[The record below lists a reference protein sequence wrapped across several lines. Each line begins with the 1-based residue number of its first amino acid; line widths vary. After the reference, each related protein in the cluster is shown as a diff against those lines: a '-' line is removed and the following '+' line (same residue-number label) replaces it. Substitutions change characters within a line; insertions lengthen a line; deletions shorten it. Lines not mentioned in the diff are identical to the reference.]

1 MVLTNDGCA
10 PEPASVTPGKIT
22 FEVQNKDATKV
33 TEGELKSGD
42 LKHILAE
49 KENLTPGLGADFTLN
64 LEAGE
69 YKVYCPGAKQD
80 TWDFTVK
87 GAQTTA
93 SWKSNP
99 QLVAAVNGYAAWIK
113 QEVAKFAANT
123 QAFAAAVKA
132 GNVEEAKALYAK
144 ARLGYESV
152 EPAAEAFGDLDR
164 DIDGR
169 IDDFPQK
176 SKFQG
181 FHRLEQALFVDNN
194 VTGLSPI
201 ADRLVTDVG
210 KLQTLGKTQTYS
222 PLELASGATDLV
234 NEIEQSKITGE
245 EERYSGVDLVDFQG
259 NLTGAMEIVKEL
271 TPYLQE
277 HDPALLAKINS
288 RYQAVETALAKYKA
302 DPGYVDS
309 GFVKYTTVTDPER
322 RALSLVVNALAE
334 SVSELV
340 VVVSR

>member
-1 MVLTNDGCA
+1 MGVVSGPDGARGVLAAAPARPERARARAVAAVAVIVAAGSLLTACGASTKSGSSANTNAGETADKTTTVAVVLTNDGCA

-123 QAFAAAVKA
+123 QAFAAAIKA

-152 EPAAEAFGDLDR
+152 EPVAEAFGDLDH

-176 SKFQG
+176 SQFQG
-181 FHRLEQALFVDNN
+181 FHRLE
-194 VTGLSPI
+194 
-201 ADRLVTDVG
+201 
-210 KLQTLGKTQTYS
+210 
-222 PLELASGATDLV
+222 
-234 NEIEQSKITGE
+234 
-245 EERYSGVDLVDFQG
+245 
-259 NLTGAMEIVKEL
+259 
-271 TPYLQE
+271 
-277 HDPALLAKINS
+277 
-288 RYQAVETALAKYKA
+288 
-302 DPGYVDS
+302 
-309 GFVKYTTVTDPER
+309 
-322 RALSLVVNALAE
+322 
-334 SVSELV
+334 
-340 VVVSR
+340 